1 MLWKLLFEGM
11 TAIAVIFIVR
21 FFLLQKQIKGLSN
34 QIEKHV
40 KRETRE
46 TIKISLGNSYLEELA
61 WQVNILIRD
70 QNELNIE
77 VKRHEGK
84 LKGQIADISHDLK
97 TPLSAVKGYVQL
109 LEGDNLTEE
118 QRKKF
123 LGIIEQ
129 KADVLNNLIHDFFE
143 LSVIDSD
150 DYTLNLEK
158 IDVTSVVTNVLL
170 SYYSEFQ
177 HKDQKPCIELPGHAV
192 YLMADKVAFQ
202 RVTQNLLSNAIRYSE
217 GNIRVL
223 LKNKDDKTIV
233 FTVKNEAPSLSKEEA
248 ERLFDRFYRVDASRT
263 GGANAGLGLYIV
275 KTLTEKMKGSVHSEF
290 KDGWLS
296 ISISFKTFN
305 QR

>member
-11 TAIAVIFIVR
+11 VAIAVIFIVR
-21 FFLLQKQIKGLSN
+21 FFWLEKQIKSLSN

-46 TIKISLGNSYLEELA
+46 TIKISLGNRYLEELA
-61 WQVNILIRD
+61 GQVNVLIKD

-109 LEGDNLTEE
+109 LEGDKLTEE

-158 IDVTSVVTNVLL
+158 IDVTSVVTNILL
-170 SYYSEFQ
+170 AYYSEF
-177 HKDQKPCIELPGHAV
+177 HKNDQKPYVELPGHAV
-192 YLMADKVAFQ
+192 YLMADKIALQ
-202 RVTQNLLSNAIRYSE
+202 RVIQNLLSNAIRYSE
-217 GNIRVL
+217 GNIRVS
-223 LKNKDDKTIV
+223 LKNKDDEAIV
-233 FTVKNEAPSLSKEEA
+233 FTVENEAPSLSKEDA
-248 ERLFDRFYRVDASRT
+248 ERLFDRFYRADASRT

-275 KTLTEKMKGSVHSEF
+275 KTLTEKMKGYVHSEL

-296 ISISFKTFN
+296 ISVVFN
-305 QR
+305 MLNS